1 MASSDASQTEQDMPM
16 TEISSI
22 ANRETVA
29 DALATF
35 SADNQ
40 SFLQLAMENPKCDD
54 ALLDGLHLYLD
65 RAATARF
72 LNSLK
77 LQKCG
82 EWIGNAAP
90 ARLQVRL
97 TEASKSSQHP
107 AFAAFRQGLVRS
119 GGLERAYPPSP
130 V

>member
-1 MASSDASQTEQDMPM
+1 M

-29 DALATF
+29 DALDAL
-35 SADNQ
+35 SPDNQ
-40 SFLQLAMENPKCDD
+40 SFLQLAMENPKCDA

-82 EWIGNAAP
+82 EWIGNVAP

-97 TEASKSSQHP
+97 AEASKSSQHP